1 MYKVPKRFSSLLFG
15 FLLSGFMTFLI
26 SGIALLRVLGPVA
39 VLTDFAGFSGAWLSA
54 YLSSWPVAFPVV
66 LVVAPI
72 VRRLVGWLTVN

>member
-1 MYKVPKRFSSLLFG
+1 MYKIPNRFGSLLFG

-26 SGIALLRVLGPVA
+26 SGIALLRVLGPA
-39 VLTDFAGFSGAWLSA
+39 AALTDFGGFGSAWLSA

-66 LVVAPI
+66 LVVAPL